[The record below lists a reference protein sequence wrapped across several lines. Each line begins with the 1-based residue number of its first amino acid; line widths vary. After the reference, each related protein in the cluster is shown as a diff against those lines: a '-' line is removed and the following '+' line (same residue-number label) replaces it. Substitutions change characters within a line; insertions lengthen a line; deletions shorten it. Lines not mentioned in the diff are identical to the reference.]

1 MDKKKHDSKQ
11 EPTVAPSMNGHDP
24 LEEEAT
30 AKEVEAGDYT
40 SVTKLFLDR
49 TPED

>member
-1 MDKKKHDSKQ
+1 MDDKKHPPKH

-24 LEEEAT
+24 LEEEAS
-30 AKEVEAGDYT
+30 AEEIEAGDYT

-49 TPED
+49 TPDD

>member
-1 MDKKKHDSKQ
+1 MRSKQ
-11 EPTVAPSMNGHDP
+11 RETQHEPTVAPGLNGHDP
-24 LEEEAT
+24 LEAKASEEEIET
-30 AKEVEAGDYT
+30 GDYT

>member
-1 MDKKKHDSKQ
+1 MDVKKRESQH

-24 LEEEAT
+24 LEEEASAEEIET
-30 AKEVEAGDYT
+30 GDYT